1 MTGIINNGM
10 AATHTTTV
18 PVRQSTISPAV
29 VLLAGW
35 VVPGLGHLLL
45 KKPIRA
51 GLLFVSVIVMFCLGL
66 AMHGKTYTPTTGD
79 PLDVLGFVGQAGAI
93 GLYAIAKIA
102 GLGAT
107 QLSDTLSDYGTK
119 FIVVAGLLNVMA
131 AVDAQSLANGRKA
144 GL

>member
-1 MTGIINNGM
+1 M
-10 AATHTTTV
+10 AATQSTVV
-18 PVRQSTISPAV
+18 PVRHSALSPTL
-29 VLLAGW
+29 VLAAGW
-35 VVPGLGHLLL
+35 LVPGLGHLLL

-51 GLLFVSVIVMFCLGL
+51 GLLFVSVLAMFVLGL
-66 AMHGKTYTPTTGD
+66 ALHGKVYSPGTGD
-79 PLDVLGFVGQAGAI
+79 PLDVLGFAGQVGAA
-93 GLYAIAKIA
+93 GLYLVAKVA